1 MSICEEEYEFKSAI
15 FNCHFP
21 TYAIDFHL
29 QVVFDTKKEINLE
42 PQEIYSYSSYPRKFR
57 CNPNSSSGMKH
68 LFWNR
73 YSIAENPY
81 CQAIRIRHPRRRV

>member
-42 PQEIYSYSSYPRKFR
+42 PQEIYS
-57 CNPNSSSGMKH
+57 
-68 LFWNR
+68 
-73 YSIAENPY
+73 
-81 CQAIRIRHPRRRV
+81 